1 MELRHLR
8 YFLAVAEELH
18 FARAAE
24 RLGIAPPTLSVQIQ
38 QIERQMQVQLFVRTK
53 RSVALTAAGEVFAE
67 QARAVLAQ
75 FDQALNSGRRAGR
88 GELGRVEI
96 GYVGSAVFGGV
107 LQRQVSAFRHDWPD
121 TDVQVREWEMGH
133 LSSALEQG
141 QVDIAFVRLP
151 LALAPSLQSHV
162 LLRDRFCLALA
173 ADHPL
178 SAGTVP
184 IRARAL
190 AGEAFVVPEQEL
202 GSREI
207 YRRGGFTPLVERRPG
222 SLLAV
227 LAEVSLGAGVAVV
240 PGVVTGVIDLPN
252 VVYRPL
258 AGAAIGS
265 EVAAVFRRFERS
277 PTVRNMIAAIGK
289 SAPLAVASVVG
300 QARQVT

>member
-8 YFLAVAEELH
+8 YFLAVADELH

-24 RLGIAPPTLSVQIQ
+24 ILGIAPPTLSVQIQ
-38 QIERQMQVQLFVRTK
+38 QIERQLQVQLFVRTK
-53 RSVALTAAGEVFAE
+53 RSVALTAAGLTFAE

-75 FDQALNSGRRAGR
+75 FDQALTAGRRAGR
-88 GELGRVEI
+88 GELGKVEI

-107 LQRQVSAFRHDWPD
+107 LQRQISAFRHDWPD
-121 TDVQVREWEMGH
+121 TEVQVREWEMSS
-133 LSSALEQG
+133 LSSALEEG
-141 QVDIAFVRLP
+141 QVDIAFVRMP

-162 LLRDRFCLALA
+162 LLRDRFVLALP
-173 ADHPL
+173 ADHRL
-178 SAGTVP
+178 ADTGVP

-207 YRRGGFTPLVERRPG
+207 YRRGGFVPRVERRPG

-252 VVYRPL
+252 VIYRPM

-265 EVAAVFRRFERS
+265 EVAAVFRRYERS
-277 PTVRNMIAAIGK
+277 PVVKNMIAAIRK
-289 SAPLAVASVVG
+289 SVPLALGSIVG
-300 QARQVT
+300 

>member
-8 YFLAVAEELH
+8 YFLAVADQLH

-24 RLGIAPPTLSVQIQ
+24 VLGIAAPTLSVQIQ
-38 QIERQMQVQLFVRTK
+38 QIERQLQAQLFVRSK
-53 RSVALTAAGEVFAE
+53 RTVTLTAAGLAFAD

-75 FDQALNSGRRAGR
+75 FDQAVNAGRRAGR
-88 GELGRVEI
+88 GELGKVAI

-107 LQRQVSAFRHDWPD
+107 LQRQISAFRNDWPE
-121 TDVQVREWEMGH
+121 TEVQVSEWEMSK
-133 LSSALEQG
+133 LSTALEHG
-141 QVDIAFVRLP
+141 QVDIAFVRMP

-162 LLRDRFCLALA
+162 LLRDRFCLALP
-173 ADHPL
+173 ADHRL
-178 SAGTVP
+178 SGTAVP

-190 AGEAFVVPEQEL
+190 SGESFIVPEQDL
-202 GSREI
+202 GSREV
-207 YRRGGFTPLVERRPG
+207 YRRGGFVPCEERRPG

-240 PGVVTGVIDLPN
+240 PGVVTGVVDLPN

-265 EVAAVFRRFERS
+265 AVAAAFRRFERS
-277 PTVRNMIAAIGK
+277 PVVRNMIAAIGR
-289 SAPLAVASVVG
+289 STPLTVHSIVG
-300 QARQVT
+300 